1 MAGGRPSCGSKN
13 SLLPKSARTP
23 ASLLPALLGAA
34 VGKRTRKMGEL
45 EGWGAVAGPEWSR
58 LQPEGSWS
66 QEENNSGPSVARAL
80 RVSRSRLPPQLL
92 QVQRGGGSSPESGTW
107 GSQTPGGPGRWDW
120 ERARG
125 TQNVPPGVGELVIH
139 SHPRSLRTYPCPS
152 RPASGGDSAGEAPL
166 VTWRALPLYS
176 DPYYSPLPLFLRLP
190 SADTW
195 RQAGERDW

>member
-23 ASLLPALLGAA
+23 ASLLPALLGAT

-45 EGWGAVAGPEWSR
+45 RGCGVGWGAVAGPEWSR
-58 LQPEGSWS
+58 LHPEGSRS

-80 RVSRSRLPPQLL
+80 RVSGSRLPPQLL

-120 ERARG
+120 EQARG
-125 TQNVPPGVGELVIH
+125 TQNAPPGVGGASH
-139 SHPRSLRTYPCPS
+139 SFP
-152 RPASGGDSAGEAPL
+152 PAVPPH
-166 VTWRALPLYS
+166 LPLPQPACEWRGIS
-176 DPYYSPLPLFLRLP
+176 RRKPL
-190 SADTW
+190 S
-195 RQAGERDW
+195 